1 MGSTFYVTTP
11 IYYVNDEPHIG
22 TAYTTV
28 AADVLA
34 RYHRSK
40 GEQVFFLTGTDE
52 HGQHVANAAERNA
65 VEPREWADRMVV
77 KFIDVWKRLNI
88 SNDHFIRTTSE
99 EHGRVSQDFVQKL
112 YERGDIYLG
121 MYEGWYCVPDESFW
135 LPSQLVDGKCPQ
147 CGRDVELIKEE
158 NYFFKLSKYQD
169 RLLEHINAHPD
180 FILPEIRRN
189 EVMSFIQQ
197 GLADQSISRKTLTWG
212 IPLPFDP
219 GQVLYVWFDALLN
232 YISASGYGLQP
243 ELFARLWPANWHLI
257 GKEILRFHA
266 VIWPAMLMAAGL
278 PLPEHVFAHGWLT
291 VEGEKMSK
299 SKGNAISPHVLLDEV
314 SVDAYR
320 YYFMREFSF
329 GTDGNFSRATLRSR
343 YNSELA
349 NDLGNLVSRVLAMV
363 DRYRGGLVPAAPV
376 EPGDDALDALD
387 AALLAAAA
395 DCPPEVDQRFA
406 ALEFNNALQAIWNF
420 VGAANRYVDQ
430 SAPWD
435 LNKDPALASRLDA
448 VLYNQVEAL
457 RIIGLL
463 ILPFMPETAEKM
475 WDQLGQD
482 SDIYQQ
488 HLPAAAAWGQMPA
501 GTKVR
506 RGAGLFPR
514 LELEE

>member
-40 GEQVFFLTGTDE
+40 GESVFYLTGTDE
-52 HGQHVANAAERNA
+52 HGQHVANAAERNQ
-65 VEPREWADRMVV
+65 VEPQEWADRMVV
-77 KFIDVWKRLNI
+77 KFTDIWQRLNI
-88 SNDHFIRTTSE
+88 SNDFFIRTTAE
-99 EHGRVSQDFVQKL
+99 QHKRVSQDFVQKL
-112 YERGDIYLG
+112 YDQGDVYLD

-135 LPSQLVDGKCPQ
+135 LPSQLVNGKCPQ
-147 CGRDVELIKEE
+147 CGRDVELVKEE

-169 RLLEHINAHPD
+169 RLLAHIEAHPD

-189 EVMSFIQQ
+189 EVLSFIQQ
-197 GLADQSISRKTLTWG
+197 GLADQSVSRKTLTWG

-232 YISASGYGLQP
+232 YISASGYGRDP
-243 ELFARLWPANWHLI
+243 ELFARLWPADWHLI

-266 VIWPAMLMAAGL
+266 VIWPAMLMAAEL

-314 SVDAYR
+314 GVDAYR

-363 DRYRGGLVPAAPV
+363 DKYRDGVVPAATASGGN
-376 EPGDDALDALD
+376 ELDDALLT
-387 AALLAAAA
+387 AAAA
-395 DCPPEVDQRFA
+395 CPPEVEARFA
-406 ALEFNNALQAIWNF
+406 ALDFNNVLAAIWSF

-435 LNKDPALASRLDA
+435 LNKDPALAARLDQ

-457 RIIGLL
+457 RIIALM

-475 WDQLGQD
+475 WDQLGLD
-482 SDIYQQ
+482 TDIY
-488 HLPAAAAWGQMPA
+488 AERMADAVAWGLMPA
-501 GTKVR
+501 GTHVR

-514 LELEE
+514 LEVEE